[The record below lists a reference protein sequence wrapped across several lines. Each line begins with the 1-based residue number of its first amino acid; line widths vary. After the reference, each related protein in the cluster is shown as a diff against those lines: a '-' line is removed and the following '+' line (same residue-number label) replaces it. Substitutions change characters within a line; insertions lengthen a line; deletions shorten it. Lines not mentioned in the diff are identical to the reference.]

1 MQRDEVI
8 ETLAALAAPLG
19 PMTSI
24 DEWLAWQARTI
35 DEGGLPLFH
44 ALTDLLA
51 SPPREDQLRGTP
63 REEWRD
69 MLVEIASI
77 LAKRHREAA
86 LDRLLPLLDHEQ
98 ARPGVIEILGAIADQ
113 RAVPELARLVRDR
126 RVAARDL
133 VPLAC
138 TLGEIGGPD
147 ACILLAHL
155 QEAATPDQREL
166 LQEIEI
172 ARQAA
177 GCGQQS

>member
-19 PMTSI
+19 PLTSI
-24 DEWLAWQARTI
+24 DAWLAWQARWI
-35 DEGGLPLFH
+35 DEGGLPLFN
-44 ALTDLLA
+44 ALADLLVA
-51 SPPREDQLRGTP
+51 PPREEQLRGTSLD
-63 REEWRD
+63 EWRD

-77 LAKRHREAA
+77 LAKRNRDAA
-86 LDRLLPLLDHEQ
+86 VERLLPLLDQEQ
-98 ARPGVIEILGAIADQ
+98 ARTAVIEILGAIADP

-138 TLGEIGGPD
+138 TLGEIGGPA
-147 ACILLAHL
+147 ACDLLAHL
-155 QEAATPDQREL
+155 EETATPDQREL

-177 GCGQQS
+177 GCAQQS